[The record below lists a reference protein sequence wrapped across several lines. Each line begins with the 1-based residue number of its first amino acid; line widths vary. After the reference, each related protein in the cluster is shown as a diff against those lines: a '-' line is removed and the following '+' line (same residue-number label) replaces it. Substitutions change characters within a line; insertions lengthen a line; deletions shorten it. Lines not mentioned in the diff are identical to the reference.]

1 MSYSDLITEVS
12 GKLRLL
18 YSSLVVDDIIDMVVK
33 LVDESLT
40 RWSISGWSRYSD
52 LENDCTSRLVYF
64 ALEARREVPSL
75 ILCEVHFDSPLLTNR
90 MLEGKAPTVLA
101 TRPDLR
107 VHVGDAGISIECK
120 RLGTDSS
127 QPRKYVS
134 EGINRFVTGDY
145 AVPNSFG
152 IMVGYVQQGNPHRLL
167 GAINSVIDNHSA
179 MGSNHR
185 LVPLSWAQRY
195 RSSHE
200 LPNTRP
206 KTGPIRLEHF
216 LPYLS

>member
-33 LVDESLT
+33 LVDESLM
-40 RWSISGWSRYSD
+40 RWHIAEWSRYSD
-52 LENDCTSRLVYF
+52 MENDCTSRLVYF
-64 ALEARREVPSL
+64 AQEARREVPSL
-75 ILCEVHFDSPLLTNR
+75 ILCEVHFDSPLLTSR

-107 VHVGDAGISIECK
+107 IRVGDAGISIECK

-127 QPRKYVS
+127 QPRRYVN

-145 AVPNSFG
+145 AVPNGFG
-152 IMVGYVQQGNPHRLL
+152 IMVGYVQQGNPNTLL
-167 GAINSVIDNHSA
+167 GAINSVIDNHSE
-179 MGSNHR
+179 MGPDHR
-185 LVPLSWAQRY
+185 LLPRSWAQRY
-195 RSSHE
+195 RSIHE
-200 LPNTRP
+200 LPNTNRKASP
-206 KTGPIRLEHF
+206 VRLEHF
-216 LPYLS
+216 MPYLS